1 MDKYF
6 VEYGALQE
14 RTADG
19 PVRVLECDTSAMEA
33 RKVPEEFARRICEAL
48 NRMEKGREPP
58 AMDNKSLEELVLG
71 VLHGERNVFQLTE
84 DEFSSVLKAL
94 VRVFFA
100 RVWNCVD
107 ATGRKDKE
115 WLALSDIF
123 QRAAYGKEYR
133 CVEKGE

>member
-14 RTADG
+14 STADG

-48 NRMEKGREPP
+48 NRMEKDREPP
-58 AMDNKSLEELVLG
+58 KMDDKDLEELVLG

-84 DEFSSVLKAL
+84 DEFSSVLKVL

-100 RVWNCVD
+100 RVMNCVD

-123 QRAAYGKEYR
+123 QRAVYGKELPA
-133 CVEKGE
+133 VKET